1 MNTEWLESGEWLVR
15 ARALKGEGWLISD
28 LAGLDGVG
36 LSLPHRFE
44 VVVHLLRI
52 EGNERKRLHV
62 VADGD
67 PPTVPSVTAVWPGAN
82 FMEREAYDMLGIVF
96 GGHPNM
102 TRILMPDEWEGH
114 PLRKDYGVGKVL
126 VEFLPQPFLQI
137 EGPGQLPNTQEARR
151 PVDQLGQALPEP
163 AEGGS

>member
-1 MNTEWLESGEWLVR
+1 VNTEWLQSGEWL
-15 ARALKGEGWLISD
+15 ARAQGLKGEGWLISD
-28 LAGLDGVG
+28 LTALDAVG
-36 LSLPHRFE
+36 LSVPHRFE
-44 VVVHLLRI
+44 VVVHLVRI
-52 EGNERKRLHV
+52 EGNERKRIHV
-62 VADGD
+62 AADGD
-67 PPTVPSVTAVWPGAN
+67 PPAVPSVTALWPGAN
-82 FMEREAYDMLGIVF
+82 FMEREAYDMYGIIF
-96 GGHPNM
+96 DGHPNL

-137 EGPGQLPNTQEARR
+137 EGPGQLPNTEDARR

>member
-28 LAGLDGVG
+28 LAGLDAVG

-52 EGNERKRLHV
+52 EGNERKRIHV
-62 VADGD
+62 VAGGD

-82 FMEREAYDMLGIVF
+82 FMEREAYDMFGIVF
-96 GGHPNM
+96 DGHPNM

>member
-1 MNTEWLESGEWLVR
+1 MNTEWLQSGEWL
-15 ARALKGEGWLISD
+15 ARAQGLKGEGWLISD
-28 LAGLDGVG
+28 LTALDAVG
-36 LSLPHRFE
+36 LSVPHRFE
-44 VVVHLLRI
+44 VVVHLLRM
-52 EGNERKRLHV
+52 EGKERKRIHV

-67 PPTVPSVTAVWPGAN
+67 PPAVPSVTALWPGAN
-82 FMEREAYDMLGIVF
+82 FMEREAYDMFGIIF
-96 GGHPNM
+96 DGHPNL

-137 EGPGQLPNTQEARR
+137 EGPGQLPNTKEARR